1 MKTLGIIPARSGSK
15 GIPNKNLRELAGK
28 PLLAYALE
36 AANASGVIDRLIL
49 STDSV
54 EIADLGRKL
63 GLEVPFMRPAEL
75 AADDSPMLDVLQHAV
90 AQLEREAWR
99 PELIVLL
106 QPTSPLRRPEHIR
119 EAVELLKSGNYDSAV
134 SVVEIPSLFAPQK
147 AMAIRDGLLT
157 FWAAEGKGI
166 TRRQQTEAAY
176 AREGTVYACRRDVLM
191 DKGNLY
197 GERSAPYLV
206 PPEMALSLDTMDDW
220 REAEER
226 IAANQK
232 ATASADK

>member
-1 MKTLGIIPARSGSK
+1 MKTLGIIPARGGSK

-49 STDSV
+49 STDSA

-90 AQLEREAWR
+90 VQLEREAWR

-119 EAVELLKSGNYDSAV
+119 EAVELLKNGNYDSAV

-157 FWAAEGKGI
+157 FWAAEGKEI
-166 TRRQQTEAAY
+166 TRRQQTETAY

-191 DKGNLY
+191 DKGNFY
-197 GERSAPYLV
+197 GERCAPYLV

-232 ATASADK
+232 APASADK